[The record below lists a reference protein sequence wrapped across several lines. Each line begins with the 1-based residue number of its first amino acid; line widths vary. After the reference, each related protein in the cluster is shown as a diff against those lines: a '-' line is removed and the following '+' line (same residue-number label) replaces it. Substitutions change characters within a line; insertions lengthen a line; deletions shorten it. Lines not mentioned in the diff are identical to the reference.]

1 MRKVQTKT
9 VDPTGELLLL
19 WTGLLHERQHEMRTE
34 LISIATDT
42 LPLDGAFYLPD
53 AEPSGAA
60 MLFHG
65 NTMNFYVGAPRFL
78 PPVLT
83 SLGLA
88 CLAFNR
94 RGHDILSIRDSRAA
108 EGAAFQLTREG
119 IEDNN
124 YAARWLSERGFSR
137 PVVIGHSNGGMLAVK
152 HVSDH
157 PETPALVLLSAHGGG
172 RDGVRRTSRAGMLAG
187 DRLDEITAQARTL
200 VAAGRGREL
209 MLVPGWWY
217 VISAESFLDRMTEMP
232 DVLELAPT
240 IRCPTLFIRGDEED
254 PETYPAERFKEH
266 TGGPCDVEIVPN
278 CNHFYVGREATI
290 CKAVSGWLVRTLNI
304 GAEKTSCLN

>member
-1 MRKVQTKT
+1 
-9 VDPTGELLLL
+9 
-19 WTGLLHERQHEMRTE
+19 MRTE
-34 LISIATDT
+34 LISITTNT
-42 LPLDGAFYLPD
+42 LPLDGAFHLP
-53 AEPSGAA
+53 ATEPCGAV

-83 SLGLA
+83 RLGFA

-94 RGHDILSIRDSRAA
+94 RGHDILSIRDSRDA
-108 EGAAFQLTREG
+108 EGAAFQLTKEG

-124 YAARWLSERGFSR
+124 YAARWLAERGFSR

-152 HVSDH
+152 HVADH
-157 PETPALVLLSAHGGG
+157 PETPAMVLLSAHGGG
-172 RDGVRRTSRAGMLAG
+172 RDGVLRTSRAGMLAG
-187 DRLDEITAQARTL
+187 DRLDEITARARAL
-200 VAAGRGREL
+200 VAAGRSREL

-240 IRCPTLFIRGDEED
+240 IHCPTLFICGDEES
-254 PETYPAERFKEH
+254 PETYPAEQFKERG
-266 TGGPCDVEIVPN
+266 GGPCDVEIVPN

-290 CKAVSGWLVRTLNI
+290 CELISGWLVRILNI
-304 GAEKTSCLN
+304 DAGV